1 MPPKDLQKQEDQQIP
16 VQNCFYAIRFFHQ
29 RRRKGVSNFAG
40 KIIRDGLFL
49 DPGLKENRLL
59 ADNTYANLRGSGALG
74 QQKRKREIS
83 LLQVYENHASPE
95 EQEGIQFWKLL
106 LGPLRAKYPT
116 FFRSLTHVL
125 GWERRRRQVEIR
137 QINSSF
143 PLAND
148 FPDLR
153 DEMPGF
159 IFREKR
165 RCVPCS
171 TGECSL
177 YCGISQFPTFSPL
190 LLLCS
195 GGGRPLILT
204 QQLSTGNFK
213 ICLK

>member
-40 KIIRDGLFL
+40 KIIRDGFFSGSRIL
-49 DPGLKENRLL
+49 GLKENPLL
-59 ADNTYANLRGSGALG
+59 ADNTYANLRGAGALG
-74 QQKRKREIS
+74 QKRKREIC

-116 FFRSLTHVL
+116 FLGLFPSVL
-125 GWERRRRQVEIR
+125 GWEQRRQVEIR
-137 QINSSF
+137 QINSSS
-143 PLAND
+143 PLTND

-165 RCVPCS
+165 RSV
-171 TGECSL
+171 L
-177 YCGISQFPTFSPL
+177 YRGMFFVL
-190 LLLCS
+190 LFY
-195 GGGRPLILT
+195 
-204 QQLSTGNFK
+204 LSIPDFFCFAAAAAG
-213 ICLK
+213 L